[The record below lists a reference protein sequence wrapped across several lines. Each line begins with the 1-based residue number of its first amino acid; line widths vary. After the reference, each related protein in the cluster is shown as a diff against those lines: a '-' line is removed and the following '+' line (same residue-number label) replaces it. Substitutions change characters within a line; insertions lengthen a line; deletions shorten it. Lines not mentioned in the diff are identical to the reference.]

1 MSFYRMA
8 VYKTYAPRIY
18 PTWFQRNS
26 HPSVCASML
35 YKKKPSCLGRRA
47 YAEKFLG
54 VLMSF
59 NRNCS
64 ATRLC
69 FNECKVGA
77 YAFTRLRYEPSR
89 VSTSTTSPSLM
100 NKGTR
105 ISTPVSSLAGFVVL
119 VAVSPFKPGSV

>member
-18 PTWFQRNS
+18 PTRFQRNS
-26 HPSVCASML
+26 HPSVCASIW

-47 YAEKFLG
+47 YAEKFPG

-77 YAFTRLRYEPSR
+77 YAFTRLR
-89 VSTSTTSPSLM
+89 
-100 NKGTR
+100 
-105 ISTPVSSLAGFVVL
+105 
-119 VAVSPFKPGSV
+119 